1 MTKKC
6 KECNKTKSLDDY
18 FKAARTPDGKAYKC
32 KKCTVNLR
40 KEWVKNNPEKY
51 KAQLE
56 RRKSNPWYKDKKHL
70 MPKIKHQ
77 RQLRRDLCDKYVKQ
91 LICSKGTIG
100 ENIDPNDIPAELIE
114 AYRIHIKLKRILNK
128 TAKLKSST

>member
-6 KECNKTKSLDDY
+6 TKCNKIKSLDEY

-32 KKCTVNLR
+32 KKCGVEDR
-40 KEWVKNNPEKY
+40 REWVKKNPEKY

-56 RRKSNPWYKDKKHL
+56 RRKDNPWYKDKKNL
-70 MPKIKHQ
+70 VPKINRQRKH
-77 RQLRRDLCDKYVKQ
+77 REELSNSYIKQ

-100 ENIDPNDIPAELIE
+100 ENIDPNDIPEELIK
-114 AYRIHIKLKRILNK
+114 AYRLSIQLKRALGL
-128 TAKLKSST
+128 TSKLKSST